1 MKRMLLCVLLL
12 LSTSVPI
19 LSNSLT
25 WDSGRGVGELE
36 NLNMASA
43 DTNTSTSY
51 YSTGEHYGLPGFLGR
66 FVYQG
71 TAGNTLSFVNSGPVA
86 TGGSASPNSFYF
98 TKTNDTSRWRKVFF
112 VATAKGLTHGES
124 GLRILPNV
132 IIDSN
137 GDTLTLPAGAGT
149 EQVDP
154 FAAGY
159 SGGYDAN
166 GVLGSGPSFIYLY
179 PYRLIWIDIT
189 VIRTGTTSG
198 NLGNTASR
206 GGYVSQL
213 LIQGSGLS
221 MGLTLAGYIQNTGS
235 QPDSYAF
242 ELERVCPDIIP
253 FDELVI
259 KNSYLDSYKVG
270 NVRFYSVDTPA
281 SVYFASDAAGTATDF
296 RFVSPRG
303 SFAYYVLYDAIT
315 PAANAVSVSSVASRF
330 SSTSS
335 PVTFTSP
342 LYSNETE
349 LRYILNGEVRIFVF
363 SDLQNLPLPA
373 DSYSSKIYV
382 FLVTQ

>member
-71 TAGNTLSFVNSGPVA
+71 TAGNTLSFVNNGPVA
-86 TGGSASPNSFYF
+86 TRGSASPNSFYF

-159 SGGYDAN
+159 S
-166 GVLGSGPSFIYLY
+166 
-179 PYRLIWIDIT
+179 
-189 VIRTGTTSG
+189 
-198 NLGNTASR
+198 

-281 SVYFASDAAGTATDF
+281 SVYLASDAAGTATDF
-296 RFVSPRG
+296 RFDSPRG
-303 SFAYYVLYDAIT
+303 SFAYYVVYDAIT